1 MSASLVPMGG
11 RGNAGLGG
19 LVVTYFTNG
28 EDELALLSWPVQ
40 PTALAPAIPRPTYT
54 AAEREVLA
62 FVLDGATNAAIADAR
77 GTSLR
82 TVANQIASLLRK
94 SDASSRL
101 ELFALHVRG

>member
-62 FVLDGATNAAIADAR
+62 FAR
-77 GTSLR
+77 GTE
-82 TVANQIASLLRK
+82 VDAASEPENISVKLGVV
-94 SDASSRL
+94 DQ
-101 ELFALHVRG
+101 LFYRFHPEKIGD